1 MLSLSV
7 RLADG
12 SNNLEGRVE
21 IFYPVEQEWGTVCD
35 DLWGDS
41 DARVVCSQLGYE
53 GGMAMPEAHFGEGT
67 GNIWLDSVECVGNE
81 EYLSDCGHS
90 EWGQH
95 DCVHAEDAGVICGK
109 FVNTLRMALCKR
121 HFQMHFHEMFF
132 LSEIHW
138 ILMAT
143 LNFDGRI
150 DNKLALV

>member
-1 MLSLSV
+1 MYQFAHVKHGDYLISSHSV

-12 SNNLEGRVE
+12 SGAFEGRVE

-67 GNIWLDSVECVGNE
+67 GSIWLDSVECVGNE

-95 DCVHAEDAGVICGK
+95 DCTHAEDASVICGEYYV
-109 FVNTLRMALCKR
+109 FGY
-121 HFQMHFHEMFF
+121 HFKIC
-132 LSEIHW
+132 SKDIV
-138 ILMAT
+138 ILWWN
-143 LNFDGRI
+143 L
-150 DNKLALV
+150 